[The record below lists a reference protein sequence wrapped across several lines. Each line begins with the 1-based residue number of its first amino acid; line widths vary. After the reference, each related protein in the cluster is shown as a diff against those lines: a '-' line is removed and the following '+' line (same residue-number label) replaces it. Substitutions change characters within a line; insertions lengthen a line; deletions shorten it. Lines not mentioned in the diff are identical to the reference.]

1 MSLWTIVGDVQ
12 VSRVTRGAVGDPRPD
27 LSQGKVGKSLFD
39 TEFERP
45 KRIVEVPSRAR
56 KTNSK
61 EGEDLPE

>member
-1 MSLWTIVGDVQ
+1 M
-12 VSRVTRGAVGDPRPD
+12 GDPRPD